1 VRAVQYVA
9 VGEAP
14 RVVDVAEPVP
24 GPGEILVKVA
34 AAGLCHSDWSVM
46 QYPAGQLPFQLP
58 LTLGHEGVGTV
69 SAVGDGVS
77 GVDVGDAVAVY
88 GAWGCGRCHACAL
101 GKENVCMR
109 SRVSRIPG
117 PGLGRH
123 GALAEYMIVDDA
135 RHLLPLG
142 ALDPVAAVPMTDAGL
157 TPYHAIKASLPKL
170 IPGSVAVVIGSGGLG
185 HLGIQLLRAL
195 CSARVVALDVTAE
208 KLEMASAVGAHD
220 TMLSDEGA
228 ARRIRDLTGGLG
240 AQAVFDFVGA
250 PATVKTAAR
259 CVAPDGDVVIV
270 GLGGGAVPVGFGM
283 VPFDAT
289 FRSPYWGSR
298 AELIEVLDL
307 ARAGAIEAHVD
318 RLTIEDAPEAYQR
331 LHAGQING
339 RAVVVFDT

>member
-1 VRAVQYVA
+1 
-9 VGEAP
+9 
-14 RVVDVAEPVP
+14 
-24 GPGEILVKVA
+24 
-34 AAGLCHSDWSVM
+34 
-46 QYPAGQLPFQLP
+46 
-58 LTLGHEGVGTV
+58 
-69 SAVGDGVS
+69 
-77 GVDVGDAVAVY
+77 
-88 GAWGCGRCHACAL
+88 
-101 GKENVCMR
+101 
-109 SRVSRIPG
+109 
-117 PGLGRH
+117 
-123 GALAEYMIVDDA
+123 
-135 RHLLPLG
+135 
-142 ALDPVAAVPMTDAGL
+142 
-157 TPYHAIKASLPKL
+157 
-170 IPGSVAVVIGSGGLG
+170 
-185 HLGIQLLRAL
+185 L

-228 ARRIRDLTGGLG
+228 ARRIRDLTDGLG

-318 RLTIEDAPEAYQR
+318 RLTIEGAPEAYQR